1 LKDEFEDLSEIV
13 QNLKAHVAALENIHH
28 RASALE
34 AKGEHGSGSFNLQDI
49 LTRINAVQDLVDRI
63 EIELDNLEMRV
74 SSIEHMGFR
83 IKTGGP

>member
-1 LKDEFEDLSEIV
+1 MKDELEDFSKIV
-13 QNLKAHVAALENIHH
+13 QTLEVHISALENIHH
-28 RASALE
+28 RASVLE
-34 AKGEHGSGSFNLQDI
+34 ARDMHSSGAFNLQDI